1 MFYRKSWEIRDE
13 QRTQN
18 QIQNLTIDYS
28 TDTNGNILSM
38 SYNEIG
44 GYSGELFYTFDSFG
58 NTSTLTDSQG
68 NVIVGYI
75 YDLNN
80 GAIKNEYNPQGIDN
94 PYKGGGKDLI
104 INISDFLNI
113 SNFTSLY
120 LANKWSD
127 IIIAL

>member
-1 MFYRKSWEIRDE
+1 M
-13 QRTQN
+13 
-18 QIQNLTIDYS
+18 
-28 TDTNGNILSM
+28 LSM
-38 SYNEIG
+38 SYTATG
-44 GYSGELFYTFDSFG
+44 SYSGELFYTFDSFG
-58 NTSTLTDSQG
+58 NTTTFTESQG
-68 NVIVGYI
+68 NVFVEYL

>member
-1 MFYRKSWEIRDE
+1 M
-13 QRTQN
+13 
-18 QIQNLTIDYS
+18 
-28 TDTNGNILSM
+28 LSM
-38 SYNEIG
+38 TYTETG
-44 GYSGELFYTFDSFG
+44 GYHGKLFYAFDSFG
-58 NTSTLTDSQG
+58 NTVALTNTQG
-68 NVIVGYI
+68 NVVAGYI

-80 GAIKNEYNPQGIDN
+80 GAIKNKYNPQGIDN
-94 PYKGGGKDLI
+94 KGGGKDLI